1 MGLDALYKRIG
12 GRLTVR
18 KRFTRET
25 LRRRIH
31 GTQLATVAV
40 GASLLTL
47 AVASCGTTAATAT
60 IKFPTHTIVLISDSA
75 AGSPKDIL
83 ARKMAATVDAQHP
96 TWHVIVEDK
105 VGGSGAAALQYLT
118 SQPANGYNVLMEPSS
133 FLVEYDTTLHS
144 SFPLSDLNFVAETD
158 EEAFM
163 LAAYP
168 GSGITSLSALAAKAK
183 TSRVTIAGFGQNSQE
198 HLTMAIIAHD
208 LGFKFTWLPYTS
220 GTLAVTAAVGGQA
233 DAVMVDAS
241 GAAPFVKT
249 GALKG
254 LVVTSSSRLSI
265 APRVPT
271 GTSLGLAGSVD
282 YIWHGWIVRGG
293 TPLAVRAALD
303 SIVKEMLS
311 SKSYKA
317 YMASQDI
324 SPAYLG
330 ASAFE
335 AKATSQ
341 IASFR
346 RDLPLLSSTSGT

>member
-1 MGLDALYKRIG
+1 MLRTLKRGPWSRPDRAGRFATAGIGAAL
-12 GRLTVR
+12 L
-18 KRFTRET
+18 
-25 LRRRIH
+25 
-31 GTQLATVAV
+31 
-40 GASLLTL
+40 GA
-47 AVASCGTTAATAT
+47 AVASCGATTAASAP
-60 IKFPTHTIVLISDSA
+60 KFPTHTVVLISDSA

-83 ARKMAATVDAQHP
+83 ARKMAATLDAQHP
-96 TWHVIVEDK
+96 TWKVIVEDQ

-144 SFPLSDLNFVAETD
+144 SFPLSGLDFVAETD
-158 EEAFM
+158 QEAFM

-168 GSGITSLSALAAKAK
+168 GSGMTSLSALANKAK

-198 HLTMAIIAHD
+198 HLTMSIIAHD

-241 GAAPFVKT
+241 GAAPFVKS
-249 GALKG
+249 GVLKG

-265 APRVPT
+265 APGVPT
-271 GTSLGLAGSVD
+271 GASLKLADSVD

-293 TPLAVRAALD
+293 TPPAIRADLDQIVRD
-303 SIVKEMLS
+303 MLS
-311 SKSYKA
+311 DPSYKA
-317 YMASQDI
+317 FMASQDI

-330 ASAFE
+330 AVAFE
-335 AKATSQ
+335 KKATSQ

-346 RDLPLLSSTSGT
+346 SDLSLLTSTAGA